1 MSLYTE
7 IARLNPKDPEHT
19 KLVEELARAKA
30 KHDVTR
36 ETFHRKDPK
45 VLETLIAYRNARLKL
60 REAGNQ
66 FDDEKIAAFV
76 ADEAAEA
83 EVADGK

>member
-19 KLVEELARAKA
+19 KLVEELARTKA
-30 KHDVTR
+30 KHDFTR
-36 ETFHRKDPK
+36 DTFHRKDPK
-45 VLETLIAYRNARLKL
+45 VLETLLAYRTARNAVRAAGDEYVTVMAAH
-60 REAGNQ
+60 EA
-66 FDDEKIAAFV
+66 DL
-76 ADEAAEA
+76 A